1 MTTWAAVGGV
11 CGLAWAAS
19 FRAYMAEISGAISA
33 VHWVGTFLALLL
45 PGAIIGVALGASAV
59 ADPVRHRRALHW
71 AASAPLLFAA
81 FPLALPGAL
90 VDFLT
95 QGLGGGALGVALA
108 AIAGGYA
115 IGGRRTWARWT
126 CGLLAVLLLAGIAAS
141 VPSIAGAALAF
152 TTPRG
157 MWVVVLALSL
167 LLVLYVAA
175 AIPFRRLNAPY
186 RAGQAADASSATA
199 S

>member
-1 MTTWAAVGGV
+1 MRTTRARVSTWAAVGGV

-45 PGAIIGVALGASAV
+45 PGAIIGVALGAAAA
-59 ADPVRHRRALHW
+59 ADPVRHRRALRW

-81 FPLALPGAL
+81 VPLALPGAL

-95 QGLGGGALGVALA
+95 QGLGGGAVAVALA
-108 AIAGGYA
+108 AVAAGYA
-115 IGGRRTWARWT
+115 IGGHRAWARWV
-126 CGLLAVLLLAGIAAS
+126 CGVLAAALLVAIVAT
-141 VPSIAGAALAF
+141 VPAIAGS
-152 TTPRG
+152 
-157 MWVVVLALSL
+157 VLALNSPRGAWVAVLAGSL

-175 AIPFRRLNAPY
+175 AIPFRALNAP
-186 RAGQAADASSATA
+186 ASEIS